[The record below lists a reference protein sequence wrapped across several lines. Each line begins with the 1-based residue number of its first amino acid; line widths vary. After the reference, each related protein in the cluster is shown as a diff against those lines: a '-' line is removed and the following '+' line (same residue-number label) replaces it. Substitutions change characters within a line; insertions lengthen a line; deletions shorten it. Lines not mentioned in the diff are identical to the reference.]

1 MTSILFIDDD
11 AITLKMLCKIA
22 ELQGYETMTASSG
35 AEAIERAAEKH
46 PDLILLDMMLE
57 DMTGFAVLENL
68 RSRPGTARIPVVFL
82 SAGFELD
89 AEDRA
94 LAAGAKAYLTKPI
107 SIDALK
113 EIVDEHAGSQ

>member
-22 ELQGYETMTASSG
+22 EMQGYATMTASSG
-35 AEAIERAAEKH
+35 TEAVQRGKDNP
-46 PDLILLDMMLE
+46 PDIILLDMMLA
-57 DMTGFAVLENL
+57 DMDGFAVLEML
-68 RSRPGTARIPVVFL
+68 RSQPQTAQIPVVFL

-107 SIDALK
+107 SIERLK
-113 EIVDEHAGSQ
+113 EIVDEHAGS